1 MNTSSNISNLLPKDL
16 ANKVGGQD
24 IKNFGLQSIPK
35 SAALGQITNIKQKLT
50 DLVKQQ
56 SDLAAEY
63 TTNKTKLESDY
74 RLNQLT
80 KEQYDIKSKTLDENY
95 ILNSN
100 NLNIQI
106 SDLNEQ
112 LLQQALGP
120 YKKLSLQQSQLKTSL
135 TSANSSMSKEK
146 AQAKKEKA
154 LKSLKNTAKSL
165 VISLSIPLIN
175 ELITLVI
182 GNNKLKKLVKET
194 NKIIDAANTKSTLQ
208 QAKIKRDSAYNLL
221 NNLYNKIKKIKDVLQ
236 SIGIAISIISLIISV
251 LKLLPAVKT
260 NPALQ
265 SQIDKYKAIIDA
277 LSLVLGIIVVS
288 LQRELMIILDLEAQL
303 HALGTILESNTIKSP
318 DFQSILDDLQTINDQ
333 NFGDYKGFKFA
344 IKEDNTP
351 GYSIKGNKRHYAVAL
366 DRYNVA
372 VLKSDMSFTTDY
384 QVLIDQLKIVID
396 QQNLQG

>member
-1 MNTSSNISNLLPKDL
+1 MSTSSNISDLLPKDL

-35 SAALGQITNIKQKLT
+35 PAAFGQIANIKQKLT
-50 DLVKQQ
+50 DLAKQQ
-56 SDLAAEY
+56 ADLAIEY
-63 TTNKTKLESDY
+63 KTNKTKLEADY
-74 RLNQLT
+74 KSKQITKEKYEAKSKKFDDDYTLNQA
-80 KEQYDIKSKTLDENY
+80 K
-95 ILNSN
+95 LNK
-100 NLNIQI
+100 QI

-112 LLQQALGP
+112 LSQQILGP
-120 YKKLSLQQSQLKTSL
+120 YKKINLQQIQLKTDL
-135 TSANSSMSKEK
+135 TLANLTMSQEEIQ
-146 AQAKKEKA
+146 AQKEKA
-154 LKSLKNTAKSL
+154 LKALKNAAKTL
-165 VISLSIPLIN
+165 ALALSIPLVN
-175 ELITLVI
+175 ELIALVV
-182 GNNKLKKLVKET
+182 GNTKLKKLVKET
-194 NKIIDAANTKSTLQ
+194 NKIIDAAHTKSSLQ

-221 NNLYNKIKKIKDVLQ
+221 NNQYNKIKKIKDVLQ
-236 SIGIAISIISLIISV
+236 NIEIAIVILSLIISI
-251 LKLLPAVKT
+251 LKAIPSIS
-260 NPALQ
+260 PGIQ

-277 LSLVLGIIVVS
+277 LALVLGIIVVC
-288 LQRELMIILDLEAQL
+288 LQHEVTIILALEAQL
-303 HALGTILESNTIKSP
+303 HALGTVLETNTVKSP
-318 DFQSILDDLQTINDQ
+318 DFQAILDDLQAISDQ

>member
-1 MNTSSNISNLLPKDL
+1 MNTSSNISDLLPKDL
-16 ANKVGGQD
+16 ANKVGGKD

-35 SAALGQITNIKQKLT
+35 PAALGQITNIKQKLS

-56 SDLAAEY
+56 SDLATEY
-63 TTNKTKLESDY
+63 TTNKTKLEADY
-74 RLNQLT
+74 KSNQLT
-80 KEQYDIKSKTLDENY
+80 KEQYDIKTKTLDENY

-100 NLNIQI
+100 SLNIQI

-112 LLQQALGP
+112 LSQQILGP
-120 YKKLSLQQSQLKTSL
+120 YNELNTQQLQLKASL
-135 TSANSSMSKEK
+135 TSANSTMSKEEV
-146 AQAKKEKA
+146 QAKKDKA
-154 LKSLKNTAKSL
+154 LKSLKNAAKSL
-165 VISLSIPLIN
+165 VISLSVPLIN
-175 ELITLVI
+175 ELIALVI
-182 GNNKLKKLVKET
+182 GNNKLKKLVRET
-194 NKIIDAANTKSTLQ
+194 NKIIDAANTKSALQ

-221 NNLYNKIKKIKDVLQ
+221 NNLYNKVKKIKDVLQ
-236 SIGIAISIISLIISV
+236 RIEIAITILSLIISII
-251 LKLLPAVKT
+251 KLLPAVKT

-277 LSLVLGIIVVS
+277 LALVLGIIIVS

-318 DFQSILDDLQTINDQ
+318 DFQAILDDLQTTNEQ

-351 GYSIKGNKRHYAVAL
+351 GYNIKGNKRHYAVAL
-366 DRYNVA
+366 DRYDVA